1 MLGRGLAC
9 TRCRKRKQKCDALQP
24 SCSNCHGAQADCQ
37 YVILPQRPR
46 PRPQMTAGEA
56 LTAKLARLQEQ
67 YQSLLSKVASSSSN
81 GPHPTAPT
89 AADPQLTRSTTRHSR
104 ASTGGSSETEYG
116 EYAGISPGSSSTLST
131 RASHSPTPSHGSS
144 NGQPPVGPYPMLGSM
159 PIHDPLIRAIRVQDM
174 PPADR
179 DKVIQIFFTGSQR
192 LGCPLLP
199 ERVFARLRDPD
210 PSRHPHPALVN
221 AMLLVGQAFTSWT
234 PGYSTADRH
243 HLPPTCPSAEV
254 LLAKTQAYLNEA
266 LSHVDRMLDYLQAS
280 ILLSYYFFQT
290 GRLQEGSMIS
300 SANSRMTITC
310 RLDQIDQS
318 VLEEMLEGRAPGP
331 GQSMWDGTLLG
342 RPADT
347 YELGV
352 RIWTFWQSWYYDAV
366 FSLIGGTPLTRDP
379 VSPTTVFPRPSRC
392 YETGTALELQNTSF
406 RELYENNPPQIP
418 SPAGEPEG
426 SSHPLATYLKGLALM
441 ERANQLLGKVNAG
454 LPLDDSEF
462 SHDTLH
468 KLHQSVQCLLTEHLP
483 IRQQEMLSAS
493 PLSKQS
499 AAKIYCPLAE
509 RVVGHVFIHTATIQL
524 CRLSRALTEHLPE
537 ESQMQAKRSIRV
549 LELNAAKGAV
559 RAIRLFG
566 DEVRKLDARLR
577 GYESNVTTIVHEVQE
592 HPCLL
597 LGFLLTSVCMVLID
611 HTQSLK
617 LSPSASA
624 ESSAEIAATEADLRL
639 LVATIDRT
647 AESFGLLRIQS
658 NKIKAYQDNSNK
670 TIGEAIS
677 SRQVPRWEFERR
689 AELNDGIF

>member
-1 MLGRGLAC
+1 
-9 TRCRKRKQKCDALQP
+9 
-24 SCSNCHGAQADCQ
+24 
-37 YVILPQRPR
+37 
-46 PRPQMTAGEA
+46 MTAGEA

-89 AADPQLTRSTTRHSR
+89 AADPQLIRSTTRHSR
-104 ASTGGSSETEYG
+104 ASTGGSSETEY
-116 EYAGISPGSSSTLST
+116 GSSSTLST

-234 PGYSTADRH
+234 PGYSTAEKH
-243 HLPPTCPSAEV
+243 HLPPTCPSADV

-300 SANSRMTITC
+300 SANS

-379 VSPTTVFPRPSRC
+379 VTPTTVFPRPSRC
-392 YETGTALELQNTSF
+392 YETGIALELQNTSF

-524 CRLSRALTEHLPE
+524 CRLSRALTANLPE
-537 ESQMQAKRSIRV
+537 ESQRQAKRSIRV

-559 RAIRLFG
+559 RAVRLFG
-566 DEVRKLDARLR
+566 DEVRRLDARLR
-577 GYESNVTTIVHEVQE
+577 GYEPNVTTIVHEVQE

-611 HTQSLK
+611 HIESLK

-658 NKIKAYQDNSNK
+658 NKIKAYQDRSNR
-670 TIGEAIS
+670 EIS

-689 AELNDGIF
+689 AGLNDDIF